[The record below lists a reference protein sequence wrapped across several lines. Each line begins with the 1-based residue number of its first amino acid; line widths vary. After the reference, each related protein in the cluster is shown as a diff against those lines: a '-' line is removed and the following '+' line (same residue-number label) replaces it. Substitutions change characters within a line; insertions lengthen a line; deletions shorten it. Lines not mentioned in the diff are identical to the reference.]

1 MASITGPHDPFIWME
16 QRIYSSVYMCVPI
29 MATKRDATVD
39 ATETTFR
46 ILEMLKELN
55 GAGITELAT
64 RLDIP
69 KSTAHNHLVTL
80 RENEY
85 VVKHGTTYRVGLQ
98 FLEFGEHTRNRMRIY
113 DVARPEVEA
122 LAEQTGELSNLL
134 VEEHGLG
141 VYLCRARG
149 DQAVRVDT
157 YAGMRVHL
165 HCTGLGKA
173 MLAYMPEERVSEI
186 LDRRGLEPR
195 TETTITDCDA
205 LEEDL
210 AAIRERG
217 YAIDHGERLS
227 GLRCIAAPITND
239 DDVAVGAV
247 SVSGPSSRMKGE
259 RLKTEVPELVMSAAN
274 VIELNMSYS

>member
-1 MASITGPHDPFIWME
+1 M
-16 QRIYSSVYMCVPI
+16 
-29 MATKRDATVD
+29 KRDVTVD

-46 ILEMLKELN
+46 ILEMLKELD
-55 GAGITELAT
+55 GAGVTELAT

-69 KSTAHNHLVTL
+69 KSTVHNHLVTL
-80 RENEY
+80 RKNEY

-98 FLEFGEHTRNRMRIY
+98 FLEFGEHTRNRMKIY
-113 DVARPEVEA
+113 DIARPEVEG
-122 LAEQTGELSNLL
+122 LAEETGELSNFL

-141 VYLCRARG
+141 AYLCRARG
-149 DQAVRVDT
+149 DRAVRVDT

-173 MLAYMPEERVSEI
+173 MLAHMPEARVSEI

-195 TETTITDCDA
+195 TETTITDRDTLYEA
-205 LEEDL
+205 L

-227 GLRCIAAPITND
+227 GLRCVAAPITD
-239 DDVAVGAV
+239 DADNAVGAV

-259 RLKTEVPELVMSAAN
+259 QLEKDISELVMSAAN
-274 VIELNMSYS
+274 VIELNMSHS

>member
-1 MASITGPHDPFIWME
+1 
-16 QRIYSSVYMCVPI
+16 
-29 MATKRDATVD
+29 MATKRNVTVD

-46 ILEMLKELN
+46 ILEMLKELD
-55 GAGITELAT
+55 GAGVTELAT

-69 KSTAHNHLVTL
+69 KSTVHNHLVTL

-85 VVKHGTTYRVGLQ
+85 VVKDGTTYRVGLQ
-98 FLEFGEHTRNRMRIY
+98 FLELGEHTRNRMKIY

-122 LAEQTGELSNLL
+122 LAEETGELANLL
-134 VEEHGLG
+134 VEEYGLG

-149 DQAVRVDT
+149 EQAVRVDT

-173 MLAYMPEERVSEI
+173 MLAHMPDERVDEI

-195 TETTITDCDA
+195 TEATITDA
-205 LEEDL
+205 ETLREDL

-217 YAIDHGERLS
+217 YAVDHGERLS
-227 GLRCIAAPITND
+227 GLRCIAAPITDESNR
-239 DDVAVGAV
+239 AVGAV
-247 SVSGPSSRMKGE
+247 SVSGPSSRIKGD
-259 RLKTEVPELVMSAAN
+259 RLEEVPELVMSAAN